1 MNSQNVAG
9 LVNLLG
15 FITGAVL
22 YAMLLAM
29 VVRAADSS
37 LSSASD
43 SPSNPIAGQR
53 ALFPAER
60 LLLATALLGLLWNLG
75 ALVIYGARDWG
86 LGEPSA
92 WIEASAF
99 TALGFLPAVVVHS
112 VLRAGRGLARSII
125 ARSITAAAY
134 ALSAIASLLHFH
146 SASIGGETPSTA
158 GLRALT
164 FGFSALTV
172 ALLICARRSPV
183 WRRMLWAVALAVFAV
198 SAMHLSQHVSG
209 GDPWF
214 IELIGHHSSL
224 PLVLAMLYQDYRF
237 AFADIFLKRALALV
251 VLVALAFG
259 LYVFIAAPLLR
270 LRGSNEDLDPRAV
283 GVLLG
288 LWVGTA
294 LVYPALRRAIIWFV
308 DTIVLRRADYQE
320 LRNELARLAAS
331 SEIPEEILDLV
342 CNRLAEAFTASDVRW
357 LRNDRGSE
365 KGGGGQAREHSDG
378 FLLPSQVV
386 RIADRERETAIE
398 NHQWAAGLRRPVAT
412 VLIPTHEPP
421 PFTLVIGELSGGR
434 QLLSDDVALLESVAL
449 MLARRID
456 AARVTHER
464 CERNLREQEIGKLA
478 TEAELRALRAQ
489 LNPHFLFNALTTIS
503 YLIQTA
509 PERALETLMRLTGLL
524 RAVLRAP
531 TGDFATVGEE
541 MDLIE
546 SYLAIERAR
555 FEERLH
561 VSIDVPVDLRKLRIP
576 PLVVQP
582 LVENAVKHGIA
593 PCKQGGDVFVSAR
606 LEHNG
611 GEWGDDARLC
621 ISIRDTGAGV
631 SNIGY
636 VQGRKRGVGLA
647 NVERRLECFYG
658 PSASLDFQSEPGEGT
673 IVEVRMPLDAQI
685 ESARNFSRSYTWKA
699 RYE

>member
-1 MNSQNVAG
+1 MNPQNVAA

-15 FITGAVL
+15 FITGAAL

-29 VVRAADSS
+29 VVRASGSHPNFATD
-37 LSSASD
+37 AS
-43 SPSNPIAGQR
+43 PGAQPGQR
-53 ALFPAER
+53 ALFSTER

-75 ALVIYGARDWG
+75 GLVIYGARDWG

-92 WIEASAF
+92 WLEASAF

-112 VLRAGRGLARSII
+112 VLRAGIGTAGKFIARSII
-125 ARSITAAAY
+125 AAAY
-134 ALSAIASLLHFH
+134 GLSAIASLLHFY
-146 SASIGGETPSTA
+146 SASINGETPSTA

-164 FGFSALTV
+164 FGFSGLTV
-172 ALLICARRSPV
+172 ALLIYARRSPV
-183 WRRMLWAVALAVFAV
+183 WRQALWAVALAVFAV
-198 SAMHLSQHVSG
+198 SALHLSQHVSG
-209 GDPWF
+209 DDPWF

-237 AFADIFLKRALALV
+237 ALADIFLKRALALV

-259 LYVFIAAPLLR
+259 LYVFAAAPLLR
-270 LRGSNEDLDPRAV
+270 LRDASGDLDPRAV
-283 GVLLG
+283 GALLG
-288 LWVGTA
+288 LWMGTA
-294 LVYPALRRAIIWFV
+294 LLYPLLRRAIVWFV
-308 DTIVLRRADYQE
+308 DAIVLRRADYQE
-320 LRNELARLAAS
+320 LRDELARLAAA
-331 SEIPEEILDLV
+331 SEIPEEILDRV
-342 CNRLAEAFTASDVRW
+342 CERLAEAFTAGEVRW
-357 LRNDRGSE
+357 LRNDGSGE
-365 KGGGGQAREHSDG
+365 ESREAQGQPQGSDV
-378 FLLPSQVV
+378 LLPSQVV
-386 RIADRERETAIE
+386 RVADRENE
-398 NHQWAAGLRRPVAT
+398 AAGENRQWTGRLRRPAAT

-421 PFTLVIGELSGGR
+421 RYSLVIGELSGGR

-456 AARVTHER
+456 AVRVMHER

-489 LNPHFLFNALTTIS
+489 LNPHLLFNALTTIS

-509 PERALETLMRLTGLL
+509 PDRALETLMRLTGLL

-531 TGDFATVGEE
+531 MGDFATVGEE

-555 FEERLH
+555 FEERLR

-582 LVENAVKHGIA
+582 LVENAIKHGIA
-593 PCKQGGDVFVSAR
+593 PCKTGGEVIVSAR
-606 LEHNG
+606 IENG
-611 GEWGDDARLC
+611 DRIENQTDGKLC

-631 SNIGY
+631 SRFAFA
-636 VQGRKRGVGLA
+636 QGRQRGVGLA

-658 PSASLDFQSEPGEGT
+658 QSASLDFQSTPGEGT
-673 IVEVRMPLDAQI
+673 VVEVIMPIDVQI
-685 ESARNFSRSYTWKA
+685 EALTETQTHSAKVA
-699 RYE
+699 GV